1 MWAHGSFTIIGP
13 KEEARKNRASLLETR
28 SRSAASTPLCRAA
41 LTRLIEQIRSA
52 LTGKKKAR
60 REPGLVSR

>member
-1 MWAHGSFTIIGP
+1 MWAHGSFTFIGP

-41 LTRLIEQIRSA
+41 PTRLVEQIRSA
-52 LTGKKKAR
+52 LTGKKESPAMNR
-60 REPGLVSR
+60 A